1 MTTVRRTRA
10 SLAAE
15 PAVPEHLRE
24 LADALPVM
32 LTFAAAR
39 EVLCTSVRT
48 LRAIVA
54 RGELRSVRAMRS
66 GSARVL
72 IPRSE
77 VIRWMAER
85 SS

>member
-1 MTTVRRTRA
+1 MSTVRRSGTPRPTA
-10 SLAAE
+10 LI
-15 PAVPEHLRE
+15 VPEHLRE
-24 LADALPVM
+24 LADALPIM

-39 EVLCTSVRT
+39 EVMCTSVRT

-54 RGELRSVRAMRS
+54 RGEVRCVRSMRS
-66 GSARVL
+66 GPARVL